1 MRTLRMT
8 NVDAQNDKGDAQD
21 DELDAHDKCECSFI
35 FKWRSLVK
43 LVVVLGVHNP
53 AGVDHLW
60 AR

>member
-1 MRTLRMT
+1 MT